1 MNRSCWFSVFFI
13 FKAHDQD
20 NLRRLSMPT
29 MKFPKFH
36 IIKKLDLFIIKTFA
50 TNLAGTFFI
59 CLFIFI
65 MQLLWR
71 WIDDFVDK
79 GLDFY
84 VLAQFFMLSS
94 ITLVSQALPF
104 AILLASLMTFG
115 NFGEKLE
122 LLAMKAA
129 GIPLLRIMTPLIVF
143 CAMLGGISFYF
154 QNVVSPYAQMKL
166 YTLLYSIKQTSP
178 ESEIPEGI
186 FYDRLE
192 GYNIYVDKKNMDTGM
207 LYDVVIYD
215 TSGGFENTN
224 ILLAD
229 SATITN
235 TADERHMILTM
246 YSGEQ
251 FSNLQEQKIQKKN
264 VPYRRET
271 FSRKDVV
278 IELEGGFEMKD
289 ASIMKSN
296 ADSKNMKELEV
307 AIDTISYQNDSI
319 AQNYWKNLKRTT
331 YDAVT
336 NLDHEDTVMM
346 QKNNILSIKY
356 DSIYTTATKQS
367 KLVWKRAQLNKVKQ
381 MKVDYEIKH
390 NILHSREKDLNKH
403 KISWWKK
410 FTLSL
415 GCLIFFFIGAP
426 LGAIVRKGGLGYPV
440 LISVATF
447 ILYHIFDTAGYKMS
461 REGEWHVWFGAWL
474 STMVLSPLGLFF
486 TYQSNKDSEIFN
498 SDSINRFFRMLF
510 AIPEKRNVTLK
521 EVIIDDP
528 DYAKAKDVMLEL
540 HNSAREYI
548 KINRLKN
555 MPSIKSVFFNEND
568 HTLDEFNDKMENI
581 IEELGNSRNRKVVIM
596 LNELPVLSPH
606 ATVSPFK
613 RRALNIL
620 SIVVFPIGTI
630 IYLRAIKFRRRLA
643 KDLVRIEMNSKNIIE
658 IINKEKLV

>member
-1 MNRSCWFSVFFI
+1 
-13 FKAHDQD
+13 
-20 NLRRLSMPT
+20 
-29 MKFPKFH
+29 MKFPEFH

-50 TNLAGTFFI
+50 TNLMGTFFI

-84 VLAQFFMLSS
+84 VLAQFFLLSS

-129 GIPLLRIMTPLIVF
+129 GIPLLRIMAPLIVF
-143 CAMLGGISFYF
+143 CTMLGCVSFYF

-166 YTLLYSIKQTSP
+166 YTLMYSIKQTSP
-178 ESEIPEGI
+178 ESEIPEGM

-192 GYNIYVDKKNMDTGM
+192 GYNIYVDKKNMETGV
-207 LYDVVIYD
+207 LYDVVIYE
-215 TSGGFENTN
+215 TSGGFDNIN

-229 SATITN
+229 SATIAN
-235 TADERHMILTM
+235 TADEKHMILTM

-271 FSRKDVV
+271 FSRKDVI
-278 IELEGGFEMKD
+278 IEIDGGFEMKD
-289 ASIMKSN
+289 ASAMKSN
-296 ADSKNMKELEV
+296 ADSKNMRELEL
-307 AIDTISYQNDSI
+307 AIDTISYHNDSI
-319 AQNYWKNLKRTT
+319 AQHYWKNLKRTT

-336 NLDHEDTVMM
+336 DFNHDDSVMM
-346 QKNNILSIKY
+346 QKNNIKSIKF
-356 DSIYTTATKQS
+356 DSIYLTATKKS

-381 MKVDYEIKH
+381 MNVDYEIKH

-403 KISWWKK
+403 KISWWRK

-461 REGEWHVWFGAWL
+461 REGEWHIWFGAWL
-474 STMVLSPLGLFF
+474 STMILTPLGLFF

-521 EVIIDDP
+521 EVIIEDP
-528 DYAKAKDVMLEL
+528 DYAKAKETMLEL
-540 HNSAREYI
+540 HNGARGYR
-548 KINRLKN
+548 KRNRLKKI
-555 MPSIKSVFFNEND
+555 PTIKSVFFNEKD
-568 HTLDEFNDKMENI
+568 HSLDDFNEKYENI
-581 IEELGNSRNRKVVIM
+581 IEELGNSKSRKVIIM
-596 LNELPVLSPH
+596 LNELPILSPH
-606 ATVSPFK
+606 ATTSPFK
-613 RRALNIL
+613 RRTFNVL
-620 SIVVFPIGTI
+620 SILVFPVGIV
-630 IYLRAIKFRRRLA
+630 IYFRALKFRRRLV
-643 KDLVRIEMNSKNIIE
+643 KDLVRIEKNSKKIADIID
-658 IINKEKLV
+658 KEKLA

>member
-1 MNRSCWFSVFFI
+1 
-13 FKAHDQD
+13 
-20 NLRRLSMPT
+20 

-129 GIPLLRIMTPLIVF
+129 GIPLLRIMAPLIVF

-192 GYNIYVDKKNMDTGM
+192 GYNIYVNKKNIDTGM

-235 TADERHMILTM
+235 TADERHMILSM

-510 AIPEKRNVTLK
+510 AIPDKRNVTLK

-548 KINRLKN
+548 KVNRLKN

-596 LNELPVLSPH
+596 LNELPILSPH

-620 SIVVFPIGTI
+620 SIVVFPIGTT

-643 KDLVRIEMNSKNIIE
+643 KDLVRIEMNSKKIIE

>member
-1 MNRSCWFSVFFI
+1 
-13 FKAHDQD
+13 
-20 NLRRLSMPT
+20 

-129 GIPLLRIMTPLIVF
+129 GIPLLRIMAPLIVF

-192 GYNIYVDKKNMDTGM
+192 GYNIYVNKKNIDTGM

-235 TADERHMILTM
+235 TADERHMILSM

-540 HNSAREYI
+540 HDSAREYI
-548 KINRLKN
+548 KVNRLKN

-596 LNELPVLSPH
+596 LNELPILSPH

-620 SIVVFPIGTI
+620 SIVVFPIGTT

-643 KDLVRIEMNSKNIIE
+643 KDLVRIEMNSKKIIE

>member
-1 MNRSCWFSVFFI
+1 
-13 FKAHDQD
+13 
-20 NLRRLSMPT
+20 MPT

-84 VLAQFFMLSS
+84 VLAQFFILSS

-129 GIPLLRIMTPLIVF
+129 GIPLLRIMAPLIVF

-166 YTLLYSIKQTSP
+166 YTLMYSIKQTSP

-596 LNELPVLSPH
+596 LNELPILSPH

-643 KDLVRIEMNSKNIIE
+643 KDLVRIEMNSKKIIE

>member
-1 MNRSCWFSVFFI
+1 
-13 FKAHDQD
+13 
-20 NLRRLSMPT
+20 

-447 ILYHIFDTAGYKMS
+447 ILYHIFDTAGYNMS